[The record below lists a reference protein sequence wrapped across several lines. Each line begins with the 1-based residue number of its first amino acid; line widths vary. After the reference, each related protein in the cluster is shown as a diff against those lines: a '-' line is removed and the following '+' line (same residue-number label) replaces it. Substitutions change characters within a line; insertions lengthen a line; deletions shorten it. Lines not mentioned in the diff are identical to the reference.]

1 MNDKDKDL
9 IWEAYAK
16 KPHDNT
22 IPGPEQSCHEDEYFC
37 EKDKKC
43 KKKPVKEESKKE
55 DISGP
60 HGKPD
65 GKVDEHDWKE
75 KRNRAIKKAKGEDH
89 DDGEDDED
97 VKEESSHMYEDGPN
111 TKYMEI
117 SLEGLGSGLEVRLM
131 TADDFEEAVE
141 SLQPAKGLSIPSLE
155 LYQAEEALYMKVTCS
170 EDFMNAEPDSVEGEG
185 EYDAPD
191 YVNKM
196 YQKFG
201 LDSD

>member
-1 MNDKDKDL
+1 MNDKDKNL

-22 IPGPEQSCHEDEYFC
+22 IPGPEQSCLDDEYYC

-43 KKKPVKEESKKE
+43 KKKSVKEESKKD

-60 HGKPD
+60 EGKPD

-75 KRNRAIKKAKGEDH
+75 KRNRAINKAKGEKH
-89 DDGEDDED
+89 DDED
-97 VKEESSHMYEDGPN
+97 VKEEGSHMYEDGPN

-117 SLEGLGSGLEVRLM
+117 GLEGIGHGLEVRLM
-131 TADDFEEAVE
+131 TAEDFQEAIE
-141 SLQPAKGLSIPSLE
+141 GLQPAKGLSIPSMD

-170 EDFMNAEPDSVEGEG
+170 EDFINAEPDSVEGEQ

-191 YVNKM
+191 YIDQM
-196 YQKFG
+196 YKRLNIDG
-201 LDSD
+201 